1 MLLVFDTKG
10 CVEVCDWKIKINKG
24 GKSKSIKGEDN
35 KIQDLRKFGN
45 FFLETL
51 FPKKL
56 FVLSSTYLLSGLI
69 VFELSNDI
77 I

>member
-10 CVEVCDWKIKINKG
+10 CVEVCDWKIEINKG

-45 FFLETL
+45 FFLRNFLSE
-51 FPKKL
+51 K
-56 FVLSSTYLLSGLI
+56 VLRI
-69 VFELSNDI
+69 K
-77 I
+77 

>member
-45 FFLETL
+45 FFLRNFLSE
-51 FPKKL
+51 K
-56 FVLSSTYLLSGLI
+56 VLRI
-69 VFELSNDI
+69 K
-77 I
+77 